1 MGTASKKEATMSG
14 EIRITVAGNLTA
26 DPETQNLNDGT
37 MFTRF
42 TIAQTSYQI
51 KNGQRQETGT
61 VFMRCVAWRETAQHI
76 AASLTKGMRVI
87 AMGRLKTSTYQ
98 DKNGVTR
105 TGMELNVED
114 IGPSLRFAT
123 ANVTRIQQQNGFNP
137 NPSGGFSNPN
147 QGVYGGP
154 FAQPQ
159 TGWNQPAQTAPQFTA
174 QPAQQA
180 QPGFVDPWAT
190 PSPAQQPPVSDNNPT
205 DEPEF

>member
-1 MGTASKKEATMSG
+1 MN
-14 EIRITVAGNLTA
+14 I
-26 DPETQNLNDGT
+26 
-37 MFTRF
+37 
-42 TIAQTSYQI
+42 
-51 KNGQRQETGT
+51 
-61 VFMRCVAWRETAQHI
+61 VFGIIIGLLILMALV
-76 AASLTKGMRVI
+76 VI
-87 AMGRLKTSTYQ
+87 HELGHFLLAR
-98 DKNGVTR
+98 KNGVTR